1 MFYCMSTC
9 MSRTSFCEFVYIF
22 VIWLYAFYQ
31 FCTQFI
37 TYIFILPTKYFQGNM
52 FSVMTNCNKMK
63 LCCPFKTSNTR
74 QYLKNAIY
82 TPFKVNL
89 KPSAYIYSGVSFNKD
104 IILGACRT
112 FSLRHQFRHAW
123 RHSTSFKSIGVR
135 NQPFKKTRLV
145 SDNLSNRN
153 GFVNKKKWENK
164 TQDVYVKMEQ
174 TL

>member
-1 MFYCMSTC
+1 MFYCISTC

-22 VIWLYAFYQ
+22 VFWLYAFYQ

-37 TYIFILPTKYFQGNM
+37 TYIFILPKKCFQGNM
-52 FSVMTNCNKMK
+52 FSVITNCNKMK

-135 NQPFKKTRLV
+135 NQPFKTRLV
-145 SDNLSNRN
+145 SDNLLHRN

-164 TQDVYVKMEQ
+164 TQDEKMERK
-174 TL
+174 L

>member
-1 MFYCMSTC
+1 MFNCMYVTN
-9 MSRTSFCEFVYIF
+9 
-22 VIWLYAFYQ
+22 
-31 FCTQFI
+31 
-37 TYIFILPTKYFQGNM
+37 FILWIRLHICYLIICLLSVLHSIYYVYLYSSKEIFPRHM
-52 FSVMTNCNKMK
+52 FSVITNCNKMK

-112 FSLRHQFRHAW
+112 FSLRHKFRHAW

-135 NQPFKKTRLV
+135 NQSFKTRLV
-145 SDNLSNRN
+145 SDNLLHRN

-164 TQDVYVKMEQ
+164 TQDVKMEEK
-174 TL
+174 L

>member
-1 MFYCMSTC
+1 MFIAYLHVCH
-9 MSRTSFCEFVYIF
+9 ELHFVNLFTYLF
-22 VIWLYAFYQ
+22 FDYMP
-31 FCTQFI
+31 FI
-37 TYIFILPTKYFQGNM
+37 NSVLNLLRISLFFQGNM

-74 QYLKNAIY
+74 KYLKNAIY

-135 NQPFKKTRLV
+135 NQPFKTRLV
-145 SDNLSNRN
+145 SDNLLHRN

-164 TQDVYVKMEQ
+164 TQDEKMERK
-174 TL
+174 L